1 MGDVIYP
8 RGLSNKIINKPK
20 QLDTKKILTIYELLH
35 HSRKGN
41 FIIQIF
47 TLFVTSGV
55 LMMIM
60 DRPTFSETLW
70 EWRAF
75 GEIDANSLHRI
86 SHLPKRHVII
96 EIPKDSNIK
105 YEIDVE
111 SGLLFVDR
119 KLPSSMVYPFNYGF
133 IPKTRESSGDP
144 VDVFILG
151 DDPLVPMSVI
161 QASPIGILLTEDQDG
176 EDSKI
181 IAAPVEKVDD
191 TYSAFTD
198 LTSIPIPIL
207 NKLEHFIRHHKDL
220 EKGKYVNI
228 ISWENK
234 HLAKKVITEAIERYD
249 NNNNKITSKSK

>member
-1 MGDVIYP
+1 VC
-8 RGLSNKIINKPK
+8 LSFYCPLSQNIFFAASSSYLLEVTLMNSVNSGTHPPDDIN
-20 QLDTKKILTIYELLH
+20 
-35 HSRKGN
+35 
-41 FIIQIF
+41 
-47 TLFVTSGV
+47 
-55 LMMIM
+55 
-60 DRPTFSETLW
+60 
-70 EWRAF
+70 
-75 GEIDANSLHRI
+75 
-86 SHLPKRHVII
+86 VII
-96 EIPKDSNIK
+96 EILKGSNIK
-105 YEIDVE
+105 YEIDIE

-133 IPKTRESSGDP
+133 IPRTQESSGDP

-151 DDPLVPMSVI
+151 DDPLVPMSLI
-161 QASPIGILLTEDQDG
+161 QAHPIGILLTEDQDG

-191 TYSAFTD
+191 TYSAFSD

-234 HLAKKVITEAIERYD
+234 DLAKKVISEAIERYD
-249 NNNNKITSKSK
+249 NNNKITSKSK